1 MNNIQIFR
9 NEQFGAVRT
18 VQQEENILF
27 IAVDVCKALEIKN
40 SRDAISRLDDDEKAD
55 VGLTD
60 GSQKRYYKVVNEY
73 GLYNLVL
80 SSRKPEAKA
89 FKRWITHEV
98 IPAIRKTG
106 RYEAQ
111 KAEPVLIKY
120 YNGLRVVTKQDL
132 IHLLKITRSC
142 LSRCIYHPYLMEQ
155 GKDYFILNEKEL
167 FKFRTKYKLKAISRL
182 TLITA
187 SGVEKILE
195 AQRIDVPITTV
206 FPIDENYKSDKQV
219 QETPQQQSLLPL
231 PPQVQIVCPSKD
243 RRFMELYN
251 KAKGLMSVLDEVVP
265 LCRINMEAA
274 EHAGVMTSAFI
285 ASCKLTKAIQDMQ
298 YIKLR

>member
-1 MNNIQIFR
+1 MNNIQIFSS
-9 NEQFGAVRT
+9 EQFGTVRT

-27 IAVDVCKALEIKN
+27 IAVDVCKALDLGQVTNTI
-40 SRDAISRLDDDEKAD
+40 RRLDDDEKALISIKGISNGND
-55 VGLTD
+55 KVN
-60 GSQKRYYKVVNEY
+60 VVNEY

-106 RYEAQ
+106 RYAIT
-111 KAEPVLIKY
+111 KAEPALIKY

-219 QETPQQQSLLPL
+219 QETPQQQTLLP
-231 PPQVQIVCPSKD
+231 PPP
-243 RRFMELYN
+243 
-251 KAKGLMSVLDEVVP
+251 LDFW
-265 LCRINMEAA
+265 A
-274 EHAGVMTSAFI
+274 
-285 ASCKLTKAIQDMQ
+285 
-298 YIKLR
+298 Y